1 MRGSVKANTVKW
13 KTFVNPVSKRQK
25 DARLHVAERCIL
37 KLSWH
42 RTNRICSRRQHHL
55 RSPPSPYKLFHSN
68 TMKKFN
74 ADGVPVNTNANVLM
88 FTDHFCVFGPPKLI
102 FPIKSS
108 LPALGSHHSQ
118 DLSQNVGLPYSF
130 VVCTH
135 NGMAAVE
142 RVSRSHLL
150 Y

>member
-1 MRGSVKANTVKW
+1 
-13 KTFVNPVSKRQK
+13 
-25 DARLHVAERCIL
+25 
-37 KLSWH
+37 
-42 RTNRICSRRQHHL
+42 
-55 RSPPSPYKLFHSN
+55 
-68 TMKKFN
+68 MKKFN
-74 ADGVPVNTNANVLM
+74 TDGVPVNTNANVLM
-88 FTDHFCVFGPPKLI
+88 FTGHFCVFGHPKLI

-130 VVCTH
+130 VVYTH